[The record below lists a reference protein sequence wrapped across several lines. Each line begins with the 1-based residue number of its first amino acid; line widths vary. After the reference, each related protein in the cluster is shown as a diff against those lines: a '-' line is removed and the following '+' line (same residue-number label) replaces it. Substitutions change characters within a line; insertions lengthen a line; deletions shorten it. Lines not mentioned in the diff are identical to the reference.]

1 MFQFSVHDA
10 GVTAVRVTRS
20 RLFGCANRYAGGTMI
35 EDIFRLL
42 FASRAALFEFAF
54 DDALFAFAYARPPLA
69 LALLFE
75 RPTTRHVVT
84 IYLFCSFCDSGVIK
98 PRNQFVDDFFSRFL
112 FALFCFMPPG
122 ARCERVGIADTFTR
136 LRFRARTFHD
146 VSIFMFARSSL
157 IVQTLD
163 AYDASEGEPR
173 RVIRAR
179 VR

>member
-1 MFQFSVHDA
+1 MRVAAPYKSLPQFMFQFSGHDA

-35 EDIFRLL
+35 EDFPLL

-84 IYLFCSFCDSGVIK
+84 IYLFVLRFRIRLK
-98 PRNQFVDDFFSRFL
+98 PRNQCVDDFFLRFVL
-112 FALFCFMPPG
+112 RFFCFMPPE
-122 ARCERVGIADTFTR
+122 ARCERVGDSDTFTR

-146 VSIFMFARSSL
+146 ESIFIFARASFIRL
-157 IVQTLD
+157 TL
-163 AYDASEGEPR
+163 
-173 RVIRAR
+173 AR
-179 VR
+179 LYRL

>member
-1 MFQFSVHDA
+1 MFQFSGHDA

-20 RLFGCANRYAGGTMI
+20 RLFGFANRYAGGTMI

-84 IYLFCSFCDSGVIK
+84 IYLFVLRFRCRLK
-98 PRNQFVDDFFSRFL
+98 PRNQFVDDSFSRFL

-122 ARCERVGIADTFTR
+122 ARCERVGNSDTFTR

-157 IVQTLD
+157 IVQPLH

-173 RVIRAR
+173 RAIR
-179 VR
+179 VRIR